1 MCVGAV
7 GAVGSGGGT
16 IDPILMERY
25 AVLNREMRIKRL
37 REEEGIDPI
46 EPIGEIF
53 FPEEKEVTPPLTVEE
68 LREIYTNPISKRIP
82 IKIAYTVLQRL
93 CDETLRMSQNT
104 DYLKPIALRMYGG

>member
-7 GAVGSGGGT
+7 GAVGSVGGGQ

-25 AVLNREMRIKRL
+25 VVLNRKLRLKRIK
-37 REEEGIDPI
+37 EEEGVESLDELWLPKVEAV
-46 EPIGEIF
+46 EPAL
-53 FPEEKEVTPPLTVEE
+53 TPEE
-68 LREIYTNPISKRIP
+68 LREIYANPISARTP

-104 DYLKPIALRMYGG
+104 EYMKPIALRMYGG

>member
-25 AVLNREMRIKRL
+25 AVLNRDLRLKRL
-37 REEEGIDPI
+37 REEGGI
-46 EPIGEIF
+46 EPIGEFF
-53 FPEEKEVTPPLTVEE
+53 FPEVKEVEPPLTAEE
-68 LREIYTNPISKRIP
+68 IRVIYANPISKRIP
-82 IKIAYTVLQRL
+82 IKISYTVLQRL

-104 DYLKPIALRMYGG
+104 DYMKPIALRMYG

>member
-25 AVLNREMRIKRL
+25 AVLNREMRIKRQ

-46 EPIGEIF
+46 ELIGEIF

-104 DYLKPIALRMYGG
+104 DYMKPIALRMYGG

>member
-7 GAVGSGGGT
+7 GAVGSVGGGQ

-25 AVLNREMRIKRL
+25 AVLNRQLRLKRIK
-37 REEEGIDPI
+37 EEEGV
-46 EPIGEIF
+46 EPISEIWL
-53 FPEEKEVTPPLTVEE
+53 PEVKEVEPALSPEE
-68 LREIYTNPISKRIP
+68 LREINANPFFIRTP

>member
-16 IDPILMERY
+16 IDPLLMERY
-25 AVLNREMRIKRL
+25 AVLNRDLRLKRL
-37 REEEGIDPI
+37 REEGGI

-53 FPEEKEVTPPLTVEE
+53 FPEVKEVEPAFTAEE
-68 LREIYTNPISKRIP
+68 IRESYANPISQRVP
-82 IKIAYTVLQRL
+82 IKIAYTVIQRL

-104 DYLKPIALRMYGG
+104 EYLKPIALRMYGG

>member
-16 IDPILMERY
+16 IDPLLMERY
-25 AVLNREMRIKRL
+25 AVLNRDLRLKRL
-37 REEEGIDPI
+37 REEGGI

-53 FPEEKEVTPPLTVEE
+53 FPEVEEVTPPLTAEE
-68 LREIYTNPISKRIP
+68 IREIYANPISKRIP

-93 CDETLRMSQNT
+93 CDETLRMSQNK
-104 DYLKPIALRMYGG
+104 DYMKPIALRMYGG